1 MNSKCYKPLRGKRNL
16 FVVKQR
22 NDKTKLNKGDDNRE
36 SWFEKI
42 MNLILKGEVYRKI
55 REEHPLAAVDSSVE
69 LRPSIE
75 VEFLRT
81 LI

>member
-22 NDKTKLNKGDDNRE
+22 NDKTKLNEGDDNRE

-42 MNLILKGEVYRKI
+42 MNIFLKEVVYRKHQK
-55 REEHPLAAVDSSVE
+55 RASVGTT
-69 LRPSIE
+69 
-75 VEFLRT
+75 V
-81 LI
+81 